1 MIEDELKMLI
11 DKLLRLVKYVNI
23 VIFKCPPMNR
33 VMRTLSPQELP
44 PLVYQLMVLSHKGH
58 HTFVM
63 TGIRDLF
70 TYLEEIVLNREENE

>member
-1 MIEDELKMLI
+1 MLA
-11 DKLLRLVKYVNI
+11 LPNVLCVSVS
-23 VIFKCPPMNR
+23 R

-58 HTFVM
+58 HSSVM